1 MLPDPFSTDFLQVAY
16 RPDLHQL
23 TGRWLRS
30 VTEHELH
37 QGYEA
42 LRQAA
47 QHYQCSYWLIDS
59 RRRTNRS
66 LNGPEWVTT
75 QFLPHVQREL
85 GTPLYVCFLVLPDYL
100 SSLPASAHEVAPG
113 SLVQFARFQDEGAAN
128 AWLATQ
134 QEQASQNHA

>member
-16 RPDLHQL
+16 RPDLGHL

-30 VTEHELH
+30 VTEAELH
-37 QGYEA
+37 AGYAA

-47 QHYQCSYWLIDS
+47 LYYHCGYWLIDS

-75 QFLPHVQREL
+75 DFLPRVQQAL
-85 GTPLYVCFLVLPDYL
+85 GQPLRVCFLVLPGYL
-100 SSLPASAHEVAPG
+100 AALPADAQAAASKSP
-113 SLVQFARFQDEGAAN
+113 VQFARFVDEGAAN
-128 AWLATQ
+128 AWLVGG
-134 QEQASQNHA
+134 